1 MKIGVI
7 YSDDVYVGNLIK
19 ILSGQFDVITFRNDA
34 ITPCDIYLTTT
45 TPIPAQLA
53 SIGAAPLYLIVTK
66 NPTFDDMESFL
77 YNRSVK
83 IKYAGALLVENNAQ
97 YKTYLELTLNTEV
110 HILPQLIGELPVLA
124 PMQARTGKIS
134 IVLFDT
140 NMSFNTSSWKQL
152 IICEQFY
159 KIHRGALEC
168 VYLFNIDDSNK
179 TTIGMIE
186 SLTIFKEKRLR
197 FFKNI
202 AAPDILKF
210 FSEIKGHAVFL
221 TNQIYDDVNPFVYDI
236 LRAGLPLVH
245 SSPSLNG
252 HGLGVYYDKLD
263 ITAAAERVF
272 KEAVTDYDAAGNIK
286 RADELCKKYKG
297 DAECFRNIILGLN
310 PIDCA
315 RGPTLDIVNLLEPL
329 VISFDNQPTAD
340 TAYYRHTLENNSWQ
354 YMIVG
359 GGMKWDGC
367 RTRMNAYKTV
377 LGALPANKVV
387 VLTHA
392 RDVFCLRGANKF
404 LDAYKSYGKSIVASM
419 ELMCDG
425 AFETTDRDAHTQ
437 CQPLTQ
443 YWSRVGAIP
452 DRRFVNNGLVCG
464 TVAALRDFLAWAL
477 DNKYTD
483 DQFAMGNY
491 MNTFPDRV
499 AADCDAR
506 LLHTSVFGV
515 NAGLQCAPKQSA
527 DSPTFAE
534 LFGRGAFFLHLSDK
548 RYAGV
553 GVVYDFVKAVLE
565 KGASDA
571 LLRKSYKWPEPEF
584 LTVK

>member
-1 MKIGVI
+1 MKIGI
-7 YSDDVYVGNLIK
+7 IHSDDVYVG
-19 ILSGQFDVITFRNDA
+19 ILTKTLSVQFDVDTFRNEA
-34 ITPCDIYLTTT
+34 LTPCDIYLTAT
-45 TPIPAQLA
+45 TPTPSQLA
-53 SIGAAPLYLIVTK
+53 SIGAAPLYLIVTT
-66 NPTFDDMESFL
+66 NPTVDDIESFL
-77 YNRSVK
+77 HNRSVK
-83 IKYAGALLVENNAQ
+83 IKYAGVLLVENNAQ

-110 HILPQLIGELPVLA
+110 HILPQLIGELPLKLA
-124 PMQARTGKIS
+124 PMQARTGKIN

-140 NMSFNTSSWKQL
+140 NASFNTSSWKQL

-179 TTIGMIE
+179 TTLGMIE

-197 FFKNI
+197 FFKHI
-202 AAPDILKF
+202 AAAEMLTF

-221 TNQIYDDVNPFVYDI
+221 TNQIHDDVNPFVYDI
-236 LRAGLPLVH
+236 LRTGFPLVH

-263 ITAAAERVF
+263 IAAAAERIF
-272 KEAVTDYDAAGNIK
+272 KEATVDYDAVGNIS

-297 DAECFRNIILGLN
+297 DAMRFRNIIMGLT
-310 PIDCA
+310 PIDCISA
-315 RGPTLDIVNLLEPL
+315 PALNIVNLLEPL
-329 VISFDNQPTAD
+329 VVSFDNQPTAD

-359 GGMKWDGC
+359 RGMKWGG
-367 RTRMNAYKTV
+367 RHTRMDAYNMV
-377 LGALPANKVV
+377 LSALPANKVV

-425 AFETTDRDAHTQ
+425 AFETAEGQ

-443 YWSRVGAIP
+443 YWGSVGAIP

-464 TVAALRDFLAWAL
+464 TVAALREFLTWAL

-515 NAGLQCAPKQSA
+515 NAGLQCASKQSA

-548 RYAGV
+548 RCAGV
-553 GVVYDFVKAVLE
+553 GVVYDFVKTVLE